1 MCASCPAILYAA
13 VEEED
18 PTLRVTWQ
26 ERARQVHVYLMGPV
40 QTEVLQQQ
48 LKKRYGILVTFGA
61 GKVRYKETIRGAVEG
76 VGHFE
81 PCVIMRR
88 RIY

>member
-1 MCASCPAILYAA
+1 MRQL
-13 VEEED
+13 EEED

-76 VGHFE
+76 VG
-81 PCVIMRR
+81 PL
-88 RIY
+88 